1 MNKDELKTI
10 LEIALDKS
18 KYARLEKDKP
28 VYLSEHPITGERRPG
43 GWYFHGTVGNTSS
56 IEPMQKAVIEAIA
69 EGDEVGSITWHCLVQ
84 YNGLGEKIGHHLV
97 VEVEM
102 VAGDAVVDRH
112 MCSGMTDYSGTGG
125 GGLNRMREFVSILF
139 DTYNPT
145 MNELLYRTPE
155 SFDVMSSKVN
165 QAAKEQ
171 TEDVE

>member
-1 MNKDELKTI
+1 MPERPLLLFPTP
-10 LEIALDKS
+10 EVTSKS
-18 KYARLEKDKP
+18 NLGGGSGHVHLPTHRRQ
-28 VYLSEHPITGERRPG
+28 GERRPG

-69 EGDEVGSITWHCLVQ
+69 QGDEVGSITWHCLAQ
-84 YNGLGEKIGHHLV
+84 YNEFGSTIGNHLV

-102 VAGDAVVDRH
+102 VAGDTVTDRH

-125 GGLNRMREFVSILF
+125 RGLDKMREFVSILF

-145 MNELLYRTPE
+145 MSELLYRTPE
-155 SFDVMSSKVN
+155 SFDVMSSKVD

-171 TEDVE
+171 AEDVE